1 MGGFFM
7 GKEKAYKKM
16 VEAVEDGDTDKLLET
31 IKEVIDE
38 ADPEDLD
45 PLEIIQI
52 GMMPGLRHVGELF
65 GEGEV
70 FLPEMLMAAETF
82 QEGMKIIEPRLTEAG
97 KELEKT
103 GTVVFGSVLTDI
115 HEIGKNIVITLMKT
129 HGFEVIDLGANVSPT
144 TFVEKA
150 EAANADV
157 IAMSALMTT
166 TMTYQKDVIDYL
178 KEKGLRDKYIVLVGG
193 GPVNEEWA
201 EQIGADG
208 SSESAVG
215 AVDIAEKLIANR
227 KGGK

>member
-1 MGGFFM
+1 M
-7 GKEKAYKKM
+7 GKDEAYHGM
-16 VEAVEDGDTDKLLET
+16 FEAVEEGDTDRLLSA
-31 IKEVIDE
+31 IREVIDE
-38 ADPEDLD
+38 ADP
-45 PLEIIQI
+45 LEIIQE
-52 GMMPGLRHVGELF
+52 GMMPGLKHIGELF
-65 GEGEV
+65 GKGDV

-82 QEGMKIIEPRLTEAG
+82 QEGMKIVEPKLAETG
-97 KELEKT
+97 KNLEKR
-103 GTVVFGSVLTDI
+103 GIVVFGTVLTDI
-115 HEIGKNIVITLMKT
+115 HEIGKNIVSTLMKI

-144 TFVEKA
+144 AFAEKA
-150 EAANADV
+150 EAAHADV

-193 GPVNEEWA
+193 GPVNAEWA

-208 SSESAVG
+208 TSDSAVG

>member
-1 MGGFFM
+1 M
-7 GKEKAYKKM
+7 GKKETYKKIF
-16 VEAVEDGDTDKLLET
+16 EAVEDGDTDSLVAL
-31 IKEVIDE
+31 INEVIDK
-38 ADPEDLD
+38 ADPDDFNPEGLD
-45 PLEIIQI
+45 PLEIIQN
-52 GMMPGLRHVGELF
+52 GMMPGLKHIGELF

-70 FLPEMLMAAETF
+70 FLPEMLMAAEAF
-82 QEGMKIIEPRLTEAG
+82 QEGMKIIEPRLTETG
-97 KELEKT
+97 IELEKT
-103 GTVVFGSVLTDI
+103 GTVVFGTVLTDI

-150 EAANADV
+150 EAARADV
-157 IAMSALMTT
+157 IAMSSLMTT

-193 GPVNEEWA
+193 GPVNKEWA

-215 AVDIAEKLIANR
+215 AVDMAEKLIANR
-227 KGGK
+227 KRGK

>member
-1 MGGFFM
+1 MF
-7 GKEKAYKKM
+7 
-16 VEAVEDGDTDKLLET
+16 EAVEDGDTDSLLAA
-31 IKEVIDE
+31 INEVVNE
-38 ADPEDLD
+38 ADPI
-45 PLEIIQI
+45 EIIKN

-82 QEGMKIIEPRLTEAG
+82 QEGMKIIEPKLTESG
-97 KELEKT
+97 KVLEKT
-103 GTVVFGSVLTDI
+103 GTVVFGTVLTDI

-150 EAANADV
+150 EAAQADV
-157 IAMSALMTT
+157 IAISSLMTT

-208 SSESAVG
+208 SSDSAVG

-227 KGGK
+227 KGSK

>member
-1 MGGFFM
+1 M

-129 HGFEVIDLGANVSPT
+129 HGFEVIDLGA
-144 TFVEKA
+144 
-150 EAANADV
+150 
-157 IAMSALMTT
+157 
-166 TMTYQKDVIDYL
+166 
-178 KEKGLRDKYIVLVGG
+178 
-193 GPVNEEWA
+193 
-201 EQIGADG
+201 
-208 SSESAVG
+208 
-215 AVDIAEKLIANR
+215 
-227 KGGK
+227 